1 MMCDIFLAITGH
13 FSLQHT
19 KALMKGDVCVC
30 IDNSV
35 RINHSFCLKCECELG
50 WSMAKMLEGEWS
62 PCFISLILF
71 FLSFALF
78 RTYIVVIIDIYHVY
92 YPSLLLYFPVRLPL
106 RTPTWLPKP
115 MGPKLYRCDH

>member
-1 MMCDIFLAITGH
+1 M
-13 FSLQHT
+13 
-19 KALMKGDVCVC
+19 DVCLY

-35 RINHSFCLKCECELG
+35 RINHSFCLKCEYELG
-50 WSMAKMLEGEWS
+50 WSMAKMLDGRV
-62 PCFISLILF
+62 LTLF
-71 FLSFALF
+71 HFTHSVPSIFCLVSYVD
-78 RTYIVVIIDIYHVY
+78 RVVIIDIYHVY